1 MRAISLVNR
10 IEFEFRG
17 NVARNAVVL
26 GDLDNDGCNELV
38 IGSDNGK
45 VAIFKVLVR
54 MLNF

>member
-17 NVARNAVVL
+17 NVARNAIVL
-26 GDLDNDGCNELV
+26 GDLDNDGSNELV

-45 VAIFKVLVR
+45 VAIFKVCVQ
-54 MLNF
+54 F